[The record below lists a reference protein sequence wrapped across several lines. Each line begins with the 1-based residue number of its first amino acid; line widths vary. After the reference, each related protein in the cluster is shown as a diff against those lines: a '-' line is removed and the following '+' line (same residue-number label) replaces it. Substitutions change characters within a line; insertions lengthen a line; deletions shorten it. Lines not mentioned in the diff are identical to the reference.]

1 MCSFSP
7 IIRVSFK
14 NFWGIYSDITHQR
27 QSSYKTSKVLISI
40 ENAYKNLPPSMSFHN
55 RLSLGHKRTWGGAFL
70 TCWRSLCRCRADRAM
85 PSHDQKINLTGF
97 PMNSSSSKTEDSW
110 ATLHSSHIYFIQGIM
125 VVAKIFSTGNEGL
138 MVCTYSFFSQEL
150 LPDNNNALFSPSV
163 YAKRGLPWRATSI
176 QHISGDSQ
184 RTTSSPFLASS
195 PTWNPRQ
202 NCREP
207 LSR

>member
-7 IIRVSFK
+7 IMRVSFK
-14 NFWGIYSDITHQR
+14 NFWGIYSDITHQH

-55 RLSLGHKRTWGGAFL
+55 RLSLGHWENLRRCL
-70 TCWRSLCRCRADRAM
+70 PHLLCRCRADRDM

-125 VVAKIFSTGNEGL
+125 EVAKIFSTGDEGL
-138 MVCTYSFFSQEL
+138 MVCTYSFFSQES

-163 YAKRGLPWRATSI
+163 YAKRGGLPWRATSI
-176 QHISGDSQ
+176 QHISGNSQ

-195 PTWNPRQ
+195 LTWNPRQ